1 MRDSCGQVGSV
12 YTNAVVPVP
21 IGGLSTISLD
31 VPIGASFFNRA
42 EYRGVNDPTKWT
54 DFSSYIKQVRVE
66 DLACPTW
73 GLMKPEDKND
83 YATVGLPFFPT
94 IHPPSEISAIDR
106 AWSRCSDFA
115 TWEKEG
121 NYRAYEIFDP
131 PRILVPV
138 SAIAPATNP
147 VTIVTSLDP
156 SSTVISIPEAN
167 PVDTRSPELPSS
179 TARSLSSDMV
189 QSFKEKP
196 EQPSPGISEPA
207 STGNFENL
215 DPNESIYRSTQSSP
229 TEVKQDASDSGM
241 TRKPVKSYSLEA
253 NSGMNADHFS
263 ALKGLEI
270 PNTSSVGESKPSRL
284 DPDEDGL
291 LTFAMQDFSTRLSME
306 LGTLFSMETGG
317 KLLIDPSTAKPA
329 NFLPPPV
336 PSTRTGEVS
345 RENLSFLSIKRG
357 TVSSNRPGTSISAK
371 PVTLEPTGTSR
382 FRTGQTSLP
391 SGENFR
397 GGQGKMQ
404 APKNQGKVSQSSS
417 KDARL
422 ILLLSSH
429 KSWENKLSR
438 SSTMAAAATCPWT
451 K

>member
-1 MRDSCGQVGSV
+1 MQDSCGQIGSV

-31 VPIGASFFNRA
+31 VPIGASFLNRA
-42 EYRGVNDPTKWT
+42 EYRGVNHDMKWI
-54 DFSSYIKQVRVE
+54 DFSSYTKQVRVE

-73 GLMKPEDKND
+73 GLMKPEDKNG
-83 YATVGLPFFPT
+83 YATVGLPFFPI

-106 AWSRCSDFA
+106 AWSRCSDFT

-147 VTIVTSLDP
+147 ATIVTSLDP
-156 SSTVISIPEAN
+156 SSTVISLPEAN

-179 TARSLSSDMV
+179 TARSLSSDIV
-189 QSFKEKP
+189 KSFKEKP

-229 TEVKQDASDSGM
+229 TEVKQYASDSDM
-241 TRKPVKSYSLEA
+241 TRKSVKSYSLEA

-263 ALKGLEI
+263 ALKGLGI
-270 PNTSSVGESKPSRL
+270 PNTFSVGESKPSRL

-291 LTFAMQDFSTRLSME
+291 LTFAMHDFSTRLSNDVFAGATTRPGETKNMG
-306 LGTLFSMETGG
+306 LGTLISMETGD

-345 RENLSFLSIKRG
+345 RENLSFLSINRG
-357 TVSSNRPGTSISAK
+357 TVSSNRPGTSMSAK

-391 SGENFR
+391 SGEIFR

-404 APKNQGKVSQSSS
+404 APKKQIVCLGFV
-417 KDARL
+417 
-422 ILLLSSH
+422 IGGIF
-429 KSWENKLSR
+429 SWL
-438 SSTMAAAATCPWT
+438 
-451 K
+451 